1 MPVRAETPW
10 RWIGRVFLW
19 LVPAFAAW
27 HFGAGLLAAAQAALA
42 TAGVN
47 VWFPGLVEGWTRAD
61 AALDFVTRI
70 QARAGGRLADLVF
83 PVNARVYSYGIA
95 LFVALCL
102 ATDPRRWIG
111 LLVGSGVLVGLAG
124 WGVGFDLLVQVFISQ
139 GGLAARDYLP
149 TGLERNLIG
158 LGYQVGSILLPT
170 VAPVV
175 AWGCVHRAFLARWAG
190 I

>member
-1 MPVRAETPW
+1 MRAETPW

-27 HFGAGLLAAAQAALA
+27 HLAAGLLAIVQAQLA
-42 TAGVN
+42 TLAVN
-47 VWFPGLVEGWTRAD
+47 AWFPGLVEGWTRAD
-61 AALDFVTRI
+61 AALDFVTRL
-70 QARAGGRLADLVF
+70 QARAGGRLGDLVF
-83 PVNARVYSYGIA
+83 PVNARLYSYGLA
-95 LFVALCL
+95 LFVALSL

-111 LLVGSGVLVGLAG
+111 LLVGSAVLAALAA
-124 WGVGFDLLVQVFISQ
+124 WGVAFDLLAQIFISQ

-158 LGYQVGSILLPT
+158 LGYQVGAILLPT

-175 AWGCVHRAFLARWAG
+175 AWGAVHRAFLARWAG

>member
-1 MPVRAETPW
+1 VRAETPW

-27 HFGAGLLAAAQAALA
+27 HFAAGFIAVAQAGLA
-42 TAGVN
+42 TVGVN
-47 VWFPGLVEGWTRAD
+47 AWFPGLVEGWTRAD
-61 AALDFVTRI
+61 TALDFVTRI
-70 QARAGGRLADLVF
+70 QARAGGRLGDLVF
-83 PVNARVYSYGIA
+83 PVNARLYSFGIP
-95 LFVALCL
+95 LFAALCL

-111 LLVGSGVLVGLAG
+111 LVAGSTALVALAA
-124 WGVGFDLLVQVFISQ
+124 WGVAFDLLAQVFISQ

-158 LGYQVGSILLPT
+158 LGYQAGALLLPT
-170 VAPVV
+170 LSPVV
-175 AWGCVHRAFLARWAG
+175 AWGCIHRSFLARWAG